1 MLNTYYTVKKRLLS
15 VLMATIFL
23 FCVIIFRLFYIQIVW
38 GNNLQAKAMEQWAR
52 SLPLSAERGRIL
64 DTNGTVIVDNMT
76 AYTVY
81 VRAKSVTAPE
91 QVAETLSKVLDLN
104 YNSVYSKVSNRG
116 ISETTIKRQV
126 SAEDVSIIRS
136 QNLDGV
142 YVASE
147 TTRIYPYGDF
157 LTQVLGFVS
166 VDGVGQ
172 SGIEAYYD
180 KYLAGIDGKF

>member
-1 MLNTYYTVKKRLLS
+1 
-15 VLMATIFL
+15 MATIFL